1 MARTVRQAKPTD
13 AKNGR
18 TCYVAAPTQ
27 FSRRKLEAAIR
38 EAGFEPVDATDFQG
52 AGRSASEA
60 VLATLKRV
68 DAVVGVL
75 SPSESANVLIELGMA
90 VALGKRVIVLGEVK
104 RQPPQLAEAVWL
116 RAAPDDYEPVRFALS
131 HLEEACLTKKPS
143 VRRRRSSQATS
154 LEVAPTPAEA
164 FNNER
169 SLIAF
174 LADIFESAGGIAI
187 GRETPNDRFDL
198 GLWSDDAS
206 WVVGNPIMVEVK
218 TKIDS
223 PERFTRVVAEME
235 HRLAGTNIEWAPLT
249 TPQVLIPRLPS
260 KQLSA
265 RVSSPSVWTVSRLSS
280 SAHRLRKCSVRRA
293 ILAHTVDAWARS
305 TAKS

>member
-68 DAVVGVL
+68 DAVVRVL

-131 HLEEACLTKKPS
+131 HLESLSTKKPS

-206 WVVGNPIMVEVK
+206 WVMGNPIMVEVK

-235 HRLAGTNIEWAPLT
+235 HRLAGTNIEWALLIYASGLDPEAAEQAAVGSRVLPFRLDCLT
-249 TPQVLIPRLPS
+249 A
-260 KQLSA
+260 QLE
-265 RVSSPSVWTVSRLSS
+265 R
-280 SAHRLRKCSVRRA
+280 HRLRKCSVRRA